1 MEPLLFRLHPCPRS
15 GRVTNLPH
23 PPRHPPSV
31 AGTGED
37 EYNVPHTSYKNEN
50 RANCSCGVRLRKAEL
65 AQRPSLK
72 SRPGSRHPLAPMQ
85 PQLGNCARN
94 IATRSVQPKQ
104 VLIPPCQVTRAP
116 TAAQKI
122 LPLHCHGGSSKC
134 ARHPEVARPPDEIPC
149 TPPILICLRLL
160 ENHAK
165 NPTITQR

>member
-72 SRPGSRHPLAPMQ
+72 WRPGSRHPLAPMQ
-85 PQLGNCARN
+85 PPTWKLCPEYCDTVGAAYASADRTMPSHAGAHRGAENAPAALPR
-94 IATRSVQPKQ
+94 R
-104 VLIPPCQVTRAP
+104 VT
-116 TAAQKI
+116 
-122 LPLHCHGGSSKC
+122 
-134 ARHPEVARPPDEIPC
+134 
-149 TPPILICLRLL
+149 
-160 ENHAK
+160 
-165 NPTITQR
+165 